1 VRVILLDAEGPSF
14 SAGLDRALLVDT
26 GPRGLLGSLAAA
38 GVEGAAA
45 RIAEF
50 QRGFTWWAAH
60 PAVSIA
66 AVAGH
71 AIGAGFQLA
80 LACDLRIIADD
91 ARFAMREVSYGLV
104 PDLAGTAPLIAAV
117 GYPAALEIC
126 ATGRTVDAGEA
137 VARGLAL
144 RAVPRN
150 DLPAAAAALADA
162 LLAADPAALR
172 AMKPLL
178 RDVAGAEQP
187 TRERSVQAGLIH
199 ARWSGKDLPSGGVA
213 ADQEVH
219 R

>member
-14 SAGLDRALLVDT
+14 SAGLDRALLGDT
-26 GPRGLLGSLAAA
+26 GPGGLLGSLAAA

-50 QRGFTWWAAH
+50 QRGFTWWAEH

-104 PDLAGTAPLIAAV
+104 PDLAGTAPLIAAAPSTPV
-117 GYPAALEIC
+117 KRWRAAWPCGQSHETTCPPL
-126 ATGRTVDAGEA
+126 
-137 VARGLAL
+137 
-144 RAVPRN
+144 PR
-150 DLPAAAAALADA
+150 
-162 LLAADPAALR
+162 R
-172 AMKPLL
+172 S
-178 RDVAGAEQP
+178 P
-187 TRERSVQAGLIH
+187 TRCWPPTRPRCA
-199 ARWSGKDLPSGGVA
+199 P
-213 ADQEVH
+213 
-219 R
+219 

>member
-14 SAGLDRALLVDT
+14 SAGLDRALLGDT
-26 GPRGLLGSLAAA
+26 GPGGLLGSLAAA

-50 QRGFTWWAAH
+50 QRGFTWWAEH

-91 ARFAMREVSYGLV
+91 ARFAMREVAYGLV

-172 AMKPLL
+172 
-178 RDVAGAEQP
+178 
-187 TRERSVQAGLIH
+187 SVQAGLIH